1 MAARL
6 TALLPRFAALVLI
19 WLLAAAGY
27 TFAAGGGGGA
37 VTTTQAA
44 DGAEKPTILVV
55 PDVRRQPYVY
65 AKGMLQDGG
74 FAWRVLG
81 DVDGYAANTVTAQSP
96 APGTRVVDT
105 GAPTVSVRL
114 AKNEEYPE
122 HGLPENEST
131 YRGTRILLLS
141 EWKAAQA
148 PAVEPEATT
157 AATTTAATTTA
168 PTTRA
173 PSTTTEPAAPEQP
186 AAEYRKPDFEVAGA
200 PREPADEMRLPARA
214 RLLADR
220 VHRAKR
226 PTRRL
231 VGFWLY
237 QHAWVVTGARFGWAD
252 GDAALRILIGVDERL
267 QRRFDFGARSE
278 ALARRTLAEVLSR
291 KD

>member
-27 TFAAGGGGGA
+27 TFAAGGVDGA
-37 VTTTQAA
+37 GATTQAA
-44 DGAEKPTILVV
+44 GAAAKPTILVV

-81 DVDGYAANTVTAQSP
+81 DVEGYAANTVTAQSP

-114 AKNEEYPE
+114 ARNEEYPE
-122 HGLPENEST
+122 HGLPENESS

-141 EWKAAQA
+141 EWKAARA
-148 PAVEPEATT
+148 PAEEPEPATT

-168 PTTRA
+168 P
-173 PSTTTEPAAPEQP
+173 EPAAPEQP
-186 AAEYRKPDFEVAGA
+186 AAEYRTPDFEVAGA

-214 RLLADR
+214 RFLADR
-220 VHRAKR
+220 VDLAKR

-252 GDAALRILIGVDERL
+252 GAAALRILIGVDERL
-267 QRRFDFGARSE
+267 ERRFGFGAKSE
-278 ALARRTLAEVLSR
+278 ALARRALAEVLSP